1 MDIKIYSVSGC
12 SWCSKVKE
20 LMRRADVSYE
30 EIMIN
35 RDIPKEEFRQLYPE
49 INSYPYVVIDGE
61 GIGGVIPTVK
71 YFVEKGLVSSK
82 NK

>member
-1 MDIKIYSVSGC
+1 
-12 SWCSKVKE
+12 
-20 LMRRADVSYE
+20 MRRADVSYE

-35 RDIPKEEFRQLYPE
+35 RDIPKEEFRQLYPT

-61 GIGGVIPTVK
+61 GIGGVVPTVK

-82 NK
+82 KK